1 METNNS
7 IQPAIEKKPLNP
19 AEKLKLQRAVKEFE
33 SVFVGYMLKS
43 MRNTIEKADNPTEGF
58 GADLMEGMFDAELA
72 KHVSKSGNL
81 GLADML
87 YQKLTGERLPKSQ
100 RSGEVPVPI
109 KGVQTKDVIMT
120 IGDVIAKK
128 NEHSARA
135 ALLQPSGAT
144 TQPVATKTSAS
155 VPTVKVANS
164 LKKRLEGYDEFIAK
178 ASEMHGVEQNLIKAV
193 IAAESNAVASAK
205 SPKNAKGLMQLIDST
220 ATAMGVR
227 NVWDPQQNIM
237 GGTRYLK
244 HLLETFDGDEVLALA
259 SYNAGPGNVQ
269 KYKGVPPFKE
279 TQAYVQ
285 RVKKF
290 MELFSSG
297 ESTDE

>member
-1 METNNS
+1 MDTNTS
-7 IQPAIEKKPLNP
+7 IQSATGKKPLNP
-19 AEKLKLQRAVKEFE
+19 AEKQKLQRAVREFE

-58 GADLMEGMFDAELA
+58 GADMMEGLFDVELA
-72 KHVSKSGNL
+72 KHVSKNGNL

-87 YQKLTGERLPKSQ
+87 YQKLTGEKLP
-100 RSGEVPVPI
+100 RAVRAAEVQMPVPT
-109 KGVQTKDVIMT
+109 VQATGSVRNISDVI
-120 IGDVIAKK
+120 GKQ

-135 ALLQPSGAT
+135 AVLQPAKNAAE
-144 TQPVATKTSAS
+144 PVATKAAT
-155 VPTVKVANS
+155 VEPTARIANS
-164 LKKRLEGYDEFIAK
+164 LMKRLESFDDFIAK
-178 ASEMHGVEQNLIKAV
+178 ASETHGVEKSLIKAV
-193 IAAESNAVASAK
+193 IAAESNARVSAQ

-220 ATAMGVR
+220 ATEMGVR

-244 HLLETFDGDEVLALA
+244 QLLDAFGGDEVLALA

-269 KYKGVPPFKE
+269 KYRGVPPFKE

-285 RVKKF
+285 RVMKF
-290 MELFSSG
+290 MELFASG
-297 ESTDE
+297 ENTDE